1 MAITKEQYDA
11 IMANR
16 TRPLT
21 VSPYMIDGR
30 AVGKQADDLPE
41 TENPDYDGE
50 EETVLQKL
58 DLTHYPYDL

>member
-1 MAITKEQYDA
+1 MAITKEEYDA

-30 AVGKQADDLPE
+30 TVGKPADDLPE
-41 TENPDYDGE
+41 TEDPDYDGE
-50 EETVLQKL
+50 EQTVLHKL
-58 DLTHYPYDL
+58 DLIHYPYDL